1 LQSCRNPAF
10 KAFEALAGII
20 AMAGGEGRR
29 PVAADE
35 QTTDRLVRL
44 AAIVLGLKAA
54 GLLLLAGSALFRPI
68 PGRGLAVALVLGAAM
83 IAVVVG
89 LLQSRRWAWPLA
101 LTVLIADALIVGGL
115 LRLLIDVG
123 LALVLFQPPVRAR
136 FGLR

>member
-1 LQSCRNPAF
+1 
-10 KAFEALAGII
+10 
-20 AMAGGEGRR
+20 M
-29 PVAADE
+29 AADE
-35 QTTDRLVRL
+35 ETTDRLVRI

-68 PGRGLAVALVLGAAM
+68 PGRGLAVSLVLAAAM

-89 LLQSRRWAWPLA
+89 LLQSRRWAWPLS
-101 LTVLIADALIVGGL
+101 LTVLLADAMLVGGL

-123 LALVLFQPPVRAR
+123 IALVLFQPPVRAR

>member
-10 KAFEALAGII
+10 KAKADIV
-20 AMAGGEGRR
+20 AMAEGRRR

-35 QTTDRLVRL
+35 ETTDRLVRI

-54 GLLLLAGSALFRPI
+54 GLLLLAGSALFRPV
-68 PGRGLAVALVLGAAM
+68 PGRGLAVSLVLAAAM

-89 LLQSRRWAWPLA
+89 LLQSRRWAWPLS
-101 LTVLIADALIVGGL
+101 LTVLLADAMLVGGL

-123 LALVLFQPPVRAR
+123 IALVLFQPPVRAR
-136 FGLR
+136 FGMR

>member
-10 KAFEALAGII
+10 KTKADIV
-20 AMAGGEGRR
+20 AMAEGRRR

-35 QTTDRLVRL
+35 ETTDRLVRI
-44 AAIVLGLKAA
+44 AAIVLGIKAA
-54 GLLLLAGSALFRPI
+54 GLLLLAGSAVFRPI
-68 PGRGLAVALVLGAAM
+68 PGRGVAVSLVLAAAM

-89 LLQSRRWAWPLA
+89 LLQSRRWAWPLS
-101 LTVLIADALIVGGL
+101 LTVLLADAMLVGGL

-136 FGLR
+136 FGMR

>member
-1 LQSCRNPAF
+1 
-10 KAFEALAGII
+10 
-20 AMAGGEGRR
+20 
-29 PVAADE
+29 VAADE
-35 QTTDRLVRL
+35 QLADRLVRL

-54 GLLLLAGSALFRPI
+54 GLLLLAGSAVFRPI
-68 PGRGLAVALVLGAAM
+68 PGRGLAFSLVLAAAM

-101 LTVLIADALIVGGL
+101 LTVLIADAMIIGGL

-123 LALVLFQPPVRAR
+123 IGLVLFQPPVRAR

>member
-1 LQSCRNPAF
+1 
-10 KAFEALAGII
+10 
-20 AMAGGEGRR
+20 M
-29 PVAADE
+29 AADE

-44 AAIVLGLKAA
+44 AAIVLGIKAA

-83 IAVVVG
+83 IAVVIG

>member
-1 LQSCRNPAF
+1 
-10 KAFEALAGII
+10 
-20 AMAGGEGRR
+20 MT
-29 PVAADE
+29 ADDRL
-35 QTTDRLVRL
+35 TDRLVRL

-123 LALVLFQPPVRAR
+123 IALVLFQPPVRAR

>member
-10 KAFEALAGII
+10 KALAGIV

-35 QTTDRLVRL
+35 QTADRLVRL

-54 GLLLLAGSALFRPI
+54 GLLLLAGSAAFRPI

>member
-10 KAFEALAGII
+10 KAKADTV
-20 AMAGGEGRR
+20 AMAEGRRR

-35 QTTDRLVRL
+35 ETTDRLVRI

-68 PGRGLAVALVLGAAM
+68 PGRGLAVSLVLAAAM

-89 LLQSRRWAWPLA
+89 LLQSRRWAWPLS
-101 LTVLIADALIVGGL
+101 LTVLLADAMLVGGL

-123 LALVLFQPPVRAR
+123 IALVLFQPPVRAR
-136 FGLR
+136 FGMR

>member
-1 LQSCRNPAF
+1 
-10 KAFEALAGII
+10 
-20 AMAGGEGRR
+20 MAT
-29 PVAADE
+29 DE
-35 QTTDRLVRL
+35 QTTDRLVSL

-54 GLLLLAGSALFRPI
+54 GLLLLAGSAVFRPI
-68 PGRGLAVALVLGAAM
+68 PGRALEVALVLGVAM

-101 LTVLIADALIVGGL
+101 LTVLLADAMLVGGL

-123 LALVLFQPPVRAR
+123 IALVLFQPPVRAR

>member
-10 KAFEALAGII
+10 KAKAGIV
-20 AMAGGEGRR
+20 AMAEGEERR

-35 QTTDRLVRL
+35 ETTDRLVRL

-54 GLLLLAGSALFRPI
+54 GLLLLAGSAVFRPI
-68 PGRGLAVALVLGAAM
+68 PGRALTVALVLGAAM

-101 LTVLIADALIVGGL
+101 LTVLIADAMLVGGL

-136 FGLR
+136 FGMR